1 MTLPCLSI
9 RQPWAWR
16 ILNEGK
22 DVENRDWPT
31 RFRGTF
37 LIHAG
42 KGVDTE
48 DRDEVRAKAMPLGG
62 IVGRADIVDCVTAS
76 DSKWFFGRYG
86 FVLENVR
93 PLPFIP
99 CRGALGFFR
108 PDITGQVVDMWH
120 RAELSEGQGSRILDL
135 DRVSFR
141 KLCDESAAA

>member
-37 LIHAG
+37 LIHAS

-99 CRGALGFFR
+99 CRGALGFLALR
-108 PDITGQVVDMWH
+108 HLRLESYQNRS
-120 RAELSEGQGSRILDL
+120 RAKSDSKVERSTP
-135 DRVSFR
+135 
-141 KLCDESAAA
+141 